1 MRAREEE
8 RSAIW
13 SIREKWRLAYAIL
26 FVTQVIA
33 ATVARYVWILDPD
46 TDGRASGLWLNL
58 PENGAAAAVSTITL
72 TEGLDIMF
80 NNWLEPETQS
90 TTGSKDAGKKR
101 AKRGTKKATKRA
113 AKRAAKR
120 AYSKLRHYGK
130 LGSTGCRKPRS
141 TDFPSTNHRLKGK
154 TPILKHRTQP
164 RTRRPMRC
172 GLASPN

>member
-72 TEGLDIMF
+72 TEGLDIMLGTRDAI
-80 NNWLEPETQS
+80 NNWLERRREKAREEGHKEGHKEGREEGREEGVQQTQTLWQAWFNRMQEAQINGLPFHEPPPE
-90 TTGSKDAGKKR
+90 G
-101 AKRGTKKATKRA
+101 
-113 AKRAAKR
+113 
-120 AYSKLRHYGK
+120 
-130 LGSTGCRKPRS
+130 
-141 TDFPSTNHRLKGK
+141 
-154 TPILKHRTQP
+154 
-164 RTRRPMRC
+164 
-172 GLASPN
+172 